1 MRNNRH
7 ARPMMLS
14 EDDLKSIGTAVENA
28 LYRATYDLIAQ
39 VRADVVDELRFAPLA
54 AELAQ
59 ARTRRNLDVKTVA
72 KMVKIPQYVIQRI
85 ERGSLPDVR
94 PDGLERL
101 ADFLGMK
108 DRLDQWNMA
117 NPELA
122 QRLGTPKEM
131 SRVLALI
138 EQQALAEYL
147 HRSGSGTPPVTAG
160 TSSRLRSVSNLDG
173 KMLQLEIVLESVQ
186 PPVWRRVKVP
196 SATTL
201 KGLHEVI
208 QTSMGWTDSHLY
220 LFEID
225 DTRYCDLDLV
235 EDADPAD
242 RDARKTRLAHLSLTA
257 RATFRYEYDFGDGW
271 SHRITVERIVE
282 SDGASSPACLGG
294 ARACPPEDCGGP
306 NGYEELL
313 IILGDPTHPEYDERR
328 QWAGE
333 DFDPDAFDVSLV
345 SASLA
350 HRGRRRKK

>member
-7 ARPMMLS
+7 ARPMTLS
-14 EDDLKSIGTAVENA
+14 ENDLESIGRAVENA

-59 ARTRRNLDVKTVA
+59 ARARRHLDVKTVA
-72 KMVKIPQYVIQRI
+72 KMAKMPQYVIQRI

-101 ADFLGMK
+101 AEFLGMK
-108 DRLDQWNMA
+108 DRLDRWNMA

-122 QRLGTPKEM
+122 QRLGSPREM

-147 HRSGSGTPPVTAG
+147 QRSGSGTSPATAG
-160 TSSRLRSVSNLDG
+160 ASPRLRSVSSLDG
-173 KMLQLEIVLESVQ
+173 KMLQLEIVLEGVQ

-196 SATTL
+196 SAMTL

-208 QTSMGWTDSHLY
+208 QTSMGWTNSHLY

-225 DTRYCDLDLV
+225 DTRYCDFDLV

-242 RDARKTRLAHLSLTA
+242 RDARKTRLAHLSLGT

-282 SDGASSPACLGG
+282 SEGASSPACLGG

-306 NGYEELL
+306 HGYEELL
-313 IILGDPTHPEYDERR
+313 IILGDPSHPEYDERR
-328 QWAGE
+328 QWAGK
-333 DFDPDAFDVSLV
+333 DLDPEAFDVLLV
-345 SASLA
+345 NSVLA
-350 HRGRRRKK
+350 RQGRRRKK